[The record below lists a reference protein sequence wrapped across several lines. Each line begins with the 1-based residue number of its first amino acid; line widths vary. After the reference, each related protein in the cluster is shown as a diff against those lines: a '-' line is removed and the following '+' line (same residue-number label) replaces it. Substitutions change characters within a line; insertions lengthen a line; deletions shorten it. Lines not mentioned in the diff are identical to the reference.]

1 MMVDPCAVAREAVV
15 KATRTLIAVS
25 KPLAVLHTDI
35 RAQQLESQAHE
46 LYRQAL
52 AALDECEH
60 EQQMLTEAST
70 KPLKP
75 PK

>member
-1 MMVDPCAVAREAVV
+1 MMVDPCAAAREAVV
-15 KATRTLIAVS
+15 KATRTLIAAS
-25 KPLAVLHTDI
+25 KPLAVLHADI
-35 RAQQLESQAHE
+35 WAQQLENQAHE
-46 LYRQAL
+46 LYQQAL

-60 EQQMLTEAST
+60 EQQKLAEAST